1 MADMGGGPDET
12 PETAEDAMAEQAFV
26 DQAVAERAAALAT
39 EATEA
44 EHPPDRRR
52 IRDSLVRAAQS
63 SARASGRGVRAARR
77 GMGFGLGWM
86 TGQAIAMAPRLKVR
100 NQAALQ
106 GQFPGMSS
114 EDIAD
119 ALIEGASRA
128 SAAVGGAIGA
138 WAALPVLPAFPVELA
153 TETLALVG
161 IEVKLVAELHEAYGV
176 PATGNVVER
185 MTAYLA
191 AWANRRGIALAPGGL
206 ILAAGSPIARK
217 LRRRIAARAGRSV
230 FALGP
235 LLTGAAAGALLNRRE
250 TRRLG
255 QEIRADLRRGVH
267 PR

>member
-1 MADMGGGPDET
+1 MADMGGGPGET

-26 DQAVAERAAALAT
+26 DQAIAERAAELAT

-44 EHPPDRRR
+44 ERPPDRSR
-52 IRDSLVRAAQS
+52 IRDSLARSARS
-63 SARASGRGVRAARR
+63 SARVTGRGFRAARR
-77 GMGFGLGWM
+77 GVGFGLGWM
-86 TGQAIAMAPRLKVR
+86 TGQVIAMAPRLKVR

-106 GQFPGMSS
+106 AQFPGMTS

-119 ALIEGASRA
+119 SLIEGASRA
-128 SAAVGGAIGA
+128 SATVGGAVGA

-153 TETLALVG
+153 TETLTLIG

-176 PATGNVVER
+176 PATGNMAER
-185 MTAYLA
+185 MTAYLG

-255 QEIRADLRRGVH
+255 QEIRADLRRGI
-267 PR
+267 RG